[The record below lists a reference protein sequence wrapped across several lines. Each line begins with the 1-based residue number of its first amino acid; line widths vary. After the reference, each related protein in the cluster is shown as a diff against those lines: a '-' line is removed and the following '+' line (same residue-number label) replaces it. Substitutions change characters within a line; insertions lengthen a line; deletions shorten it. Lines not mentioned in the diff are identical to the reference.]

1 MAISGVG
8 VALATAGA
16 VAVYAGIKGESPL
29 VALRDIASGRP
40 PALSTVSAA
49 PAGQVGAAVGSAA
62 ASGLAAAVAARGVGA
77 GSLSGLPGV
86 LSSQFGADR
95 YSQARRWDPGFSD
108 CSSFVGKG
116 LKVLGIAPPGA
127 SVTGDYLVWS
137 ALGKI
142 DRSQVGPGDLL
153 VATSHMAVAIDVN
166 TAIGQQNPRR
176 NVRVGPIESDIMFG
190 TGGFVCLRYL
200 GTVTHTTTG
209 TTGFTY

>member
-8 VALATAGA
+8 VALATAGG
-16 VAVYAGIKGESPL
+16 VLVYAGLRGESPL
-29 VALRDIASGRP
+29 VALRDIASGKP
-40 PALSTVSAA
+40 PALSAVSGA
-49 PAGQVGAAVGSAA
+49 PGQVGAAAGSAA
-62 ASGLAAAVAARGVGA
+62 AAGLAAASAARGVGA
-77 GSLSGLPGV
+77 GSLSGLPNV
-86 LSSQFGADR
+86 LASQFGGDR

-116 LKVLGIAPPGA
+116 LKAMGITPPGA
-127 SVTGDYLVWS
+127 SVTTDYLAWT

-153 VATSHMAVAIDVN
+153 VSTSHMACAIDVN

-190 TGGFVCLRYL
+190 TGSFLCLRYL

-209 TTGFTY
+209 STGFTY